1 MNDTAT
7 RMMLEWG
14 VMFAVA
20 IIATLL
26 LLSFAKKQAARFGGK
41 GGKSYGEVIEEQT
54 AEMKRL
60 NDYLEK
66 SGAVNEQRFLS
77 IETRLA
83 ELEKRVT

>member
-1 MNDTAT
+1 MNDTAI

-20 IIATLL
+20 IIATVL
-26 LLSFAKKQAARFGGK
+26 LLSFAKKQAARFSGK
-41 GGKSYGEVIEEQT
+41 GGKSYGEVVEEQT

-66 SGAVNEQRFLS
+66 SGAVNERRFLK
-77 IETRLA
+77 IEARLA